1 MFGVFLL
8 GFPRCPAWQSW
19 RRWSMLSV
27 LVWRYR
33 TVDGFGHK
41 SGRRRMRP
49 TSLAIGTVAA
59 RGCVGLALAASL
71 GGCGLLAA
79 DEPDPA
85 GKARELKN
93 PVPYTAD
100 AVRKGRK
107 TYLRLCQYCH
117 GADGRAQANP
127 DFEAPSLRD
136 PAEWLH
142 GTSDGEIFISIRDG
156 AGHEMPAFGTQL
168 NEAAIWELV
177 LFVRSIGPARLRADT
192 P

>member
-1 MFGVFLL
+1 
-8 GFPRCPAWQSW
+8 
-19 RRWSMLSV
+19 
-27 LVWRYR
+27 
-33 TVDGFGHK
+33 
-41 SGRRRMRP
+41 MRP
-49 TSLAIGTVAA
+49 ISLAIGTVAA
-59 RGCVGLALAASL
+59 QGCVGLALAASL